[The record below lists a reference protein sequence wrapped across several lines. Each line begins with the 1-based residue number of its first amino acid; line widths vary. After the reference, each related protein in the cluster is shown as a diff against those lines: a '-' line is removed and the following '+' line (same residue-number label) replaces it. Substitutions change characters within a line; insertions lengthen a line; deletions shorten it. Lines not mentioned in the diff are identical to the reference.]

1 MEWVPDRGWLTKVA
15 VDGTAAQLGFD
26 LAIDASGAG
35 RPSAVDAGFT
45 MPGAVVPAA
54 PIDLSRLFLAL
65 GFVGIGLVGIG
76 LIARARPSAGRP
88 IGW

>member
-1 MEWVPDRGWLTKVA
+1 MGPDVGVADQGA
-15 VDGTAAQLGFD
+15 VDGTAAQLGYD

-45 MPGAVVPAA
+45 MPGAVVPRRRSTSAAA
-54 PIDLSRLFLAL
+54 PCDQLVA
-65 GFVGIGLVGIG
+65 IGLVGVALIG
-76 LIARARPSAGRP
+76 RARPSTGRP